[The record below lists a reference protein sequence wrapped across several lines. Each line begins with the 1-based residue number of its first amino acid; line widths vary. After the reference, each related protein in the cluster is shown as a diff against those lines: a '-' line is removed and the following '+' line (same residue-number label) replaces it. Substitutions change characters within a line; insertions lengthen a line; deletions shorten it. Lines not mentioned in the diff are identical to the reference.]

1 MLVRLWP
8 PPGLR
13 HLNFLRFCCMD
24 ALLEAENVF
33 HGSYRLSFANALL
46 APVGWSA
53 AEIGDLLSVIPTVC
67 RLVRIGLY
75 SVVERRG
82 VAPIYTASFYLKASL
97 AVLAMAVG
105 RTAAPG
111 LLPWLLLL
119 SGCVVA
125 APLGM
130 FALAISELVDE
141 HRLRTIESGRGDDP
155 STMLVAGRYQST
167 HALFA
172 KPCNSLG
179 PMIAAFVLPSSG
191 DAPHGPGHNETL
203 ASEPEAAAR
212 GSFEL
217 LTFVPVVAAC
227 LQLAAFSSYDLRR
240 GRVLEIQGKLRRFEA
255 HQREP

>member
-1 MLVRLWP
+1 MLRRLWP

-13 HLNFLRFCCMD
+13 HPNFLRFCCMD

-82 VAPIYTASFYLKASL
+82 VAPIYTASFYLKASV

-141 HRLRTIESGRGDDP
+141 HRLHSIESGRGDDP

-179 PMIAAFVLPSSG
+179 PMIAAFVLPSTG
-191 DAPHGPGHNETL
+191 DAPHRHNGTL
-203 ASEPEAAAR
+203 VEAEAAAR

-217 LTFVPVVAAC
+217 LTYLPIVAAC
-227 LQLAAFSSYDLRR
+227 LQLAAFSSYDLQQV
-240 GRVLEIQGKLRRFEA
+240 RVLEIQGKLRRFEA

>member
-1 MLVRLWP
+1 
-8 PPGLR
+8 
-13 HLNFLRFCCMD
+13 MD

-46 APVGWSA
+46 APVGWSQG
-53 AEIGDLLSVIPTVC
+53 EIGDLLSVIPMVC

-82 VAPIYTASFYLKASL
+82 VALIYTASFYLKGSIAL
-97 AVLAMAVG
+97 VAMAFG

-141 HRLRTIESGRGDDP
+141 HRLHMIESGRGDDP
-155 STMLVAGRYQST
+155 SKMLVAGRYQST

-172 KPCNSLG
+172 KPCSSLG
-179 PMIAAFVLPSSG
+179 PIIAAFVLPSSR
-191 DAPHGPGHNETL
+191 DVLHEHHNGTL
-203 ASEPEAAAR
+203 PSTAMEAEVVAR
-212 GSFEL
+212 GSFQL
-217 LTFVPVVAAC
+217 LTCLPIVVAC
-227 LQLAAFSSYDLRR
+227 LQLVAFSSYDLWR
-240 GRVLEIQGKLRRFEA
+240 GRVLEIQGKLRRCEA
-255 HQREP
+255 HHREP